1 MTVKEF
7 DNLLS
12 AAKRGK
18 KIIRKV
24 KQIYYGE
31 DALKETVLYKNY
43 VDFLNLDMDEIV
55 NTNSS
60 INRDSSR
67 VTVFE
72 IEEDTPSN
80 NECPTWC
87 DYNVDGKCEYCGTDA
102 RECPRS

>member
-24 KQIYYGE
+24 KRIYYGE
-31 DALKETVLYKNY
+31 DSLKETVVYENY
-43 VDFLNLDMDEIV
+43 VDFLNLGMDEIV
-55 NTNSS
+55 NTNPSL
-60 INRDSSR
+60 

-72 IEEDTPSN
+72 IEEDAPSN

-87 DYNVDGKCEYCGTDA
+87 DYNVDGKCEYCGTDKN
-102 RECPRS
+102 ECPKS

>member
-24 KQIYYGE
+24 KRIYYGE
-31 DALKETVLYKNY
+31 DSLKETVVYENY

-55 NTNSS
+55 NTNSFN
-60 INRDSSR
+60 NRNTSR

-72 IEEDTPSN
+72 IEEDTPSD

-87 DYNVDGKCEYCGTDA
+87 DYNVDGKCEYCGTDKN
-102 RECPRS
+102 ECPKS

>member
-24 KQIYYGE
+24 KRIYYGE
-31 DALKETVLYKNY
+31 DSLKETVVYENY
-43 VDFLNLDMDEIV
+43 VDFLNLDMDEIL
-55 NTNSS
+55 NDS
-60 INRDSSR
+60 SSR

-87 DYNVDGKCEYCGTDA
+87 EYNVDGKCEYCGTDKN
-102 RECPRS
+102 ECPKS

>member
-24 KQIYYGE
+24 KRIYYGE
-31 DALKETVLYKNY
+31 DSLKETVVYENY
-43 VDFLNLDMDEIV
+43 VDFLDLQMNEIV
-55 NTNSS
+55 NTNPSL
-60 INRDSSR
+60 

-72 IEEDTPSN
+72 IEEDAPSN

-87 DYNVDGKCEYCGTDA
+87 EYNVDGKCEYCGTDKN
-102 RECPRS
+102 ECPKS

>member
-24 KQIYYGE
+24 KRIYYGE

-43 VDFLNLDMDEIV
+43 VDFLDLQMDEIV
-55 NTNSS
+55 NTNPSL
-60 INRDSSR
+60 

-72 IEEDTPSN
+72 IEEDAPNN

-87 DYNVDGKCEYCGTDA
+87 EYNVNGKCEYCGTDA
-102 RECPRS
+102 RECPKS

>member
-24 KQIYYGE
+24 KRIYYGE
-31 DALKETVLYKNY
+31 DSLKETVVYKNY
-43 VDFLNLDMDEIV
+43 VDFLDLQMDEIV
-55 NTNSS
+55 NTNPSL
-60 INRDSSR
+60 

-87 DYNVDGKCEYCGTDA
+87 EYNVNGKCEYCGTDKN
-102 RECPRS
+102 ECPKS

>member
-1 MTVKEF
+1 MIVKEF

-24 KQIYYGE
+24 KRIYYGE
-31 DALKETVLYKNY
+31 DSLKESVVYENY
-43 VDFLNLDMDEIV
+43 VDFLDLQMDEIV
-55 NTNSS
+55 NTNPSL
-60 INRDSSR
+60 

-80 NECPTWC
+80 DECPTWC
-87 DYNVDGKCEYCGTDA
+87 EYNVNGKCEYCGTDKN
-102 RECPRS
+102 ECPKS

>member
-24 KQIYYGE
+24 KRIYYGE
-31 DALKETVLYKNY
+31 KSLIETVVYENY
-43 VDFLNLDMDEIV
+43 VDFLDLQMDEIV
-55 NTNSS
+55 NTNPSL
-60 INRDSSR
+60 

-72 IEEDTPSN
+72 IEEDAPSN

-87 DYNVDGKCEYCGTDA
+87 EYNVDGKCEYCGTDPK
-102 RECPRS
+102 ECPKS

>member
-24 KQIYYGE
+24 KRIYYGE
-31 DALKETVLYKNY
+31 DSLKESVVYENY
-43 VDFLNLDMDEIV
+43 VDFLDLQMDEIV
-55 NTNSS
+55 NTNPSL
-60 INRDSSR
+60 

-72 IEEDTPSN
+72 IEEDAPNN

-87 DYNVDGKCEYCGTDA
+87 EYNVNGKCEYCGTDKN
-102 RECPRS
+102 ECPKS

>member
-31 DALKETVLYKNY
+31 DSLKETVVYENY

-55 NTNSS
+55 NTNPSL
-60 INRDSSR
+60 

-87 DYNVDGKCEYCGTDA
+87 DYNVDGKCEYCGTDKN
-102 RECPRS
+102 ECPKS

>member
-24 KQIYYGE
+24 KRIYYGE
-31 DALKETVLYKNY
+31 KSLIETVVDENY
-43 VDFLNLDMDEIV
+43 VDFLDLQMDEIV
-55 NTNSS
+55 NTNPSL
-60 INRDSSR
+60 

-87 DYNVDGKCEYCGTDA
+87 EYNVGGKCEYCGTDA
-102 RECPRS
+102 RECPKS

>member
-24 KQIYYGE
+24 KRIYYGE
-31 DALKETVLYKNY
+31 DSLKESVVYENY
-43 VDFLNLDMDEIV
+43 VDFLDLEMDEIV
-55 NTNSS
+55 NTNPSS
-60 INRDSSR
+60 
-67 VTVFE
+67 VTAFE

-80 NECPTWC
+80 DECPTWC
-87 DYNVDGKCEYCGTDA
+87 EYNVNGKCEYCGTDKN
-102 RECPRS
+102 ECPKS

>member
-1 MTVKEF
+1 MTIKEF

-24 KQIYYGE
+24 KRIYYGE
-31 DALKETVLYKNY
+31 DSLKETVVYENY
-43 VDFLNLDMDEIV
+43 VDFLDLQMDEIV
-55 NTNSS
+55 NTNPSL
-60 INRDSSR
+60 

-72 IEEDTPSN
+72 IDEDTPSN

-87 DYNVDGKCEYCGTDA
+87 EYNVNGKCEYCGTDKN
-102 RECPRS
+102 ECPKT

>member
-24 KQIYYGE
+24 KRIYYDE
-31 DALKETVLYKNY
+31 DSLKEHVVYENY
-43 VDFLNLDMDEIV
+43 VNFLDLQMDEIV
-55 NTNSS
+55 NTNPSL
-60 INRDSSR
+60 

-72 IEEDTPSN
+72 IEEDAPSN

-87 DYNVDGKCEYCGTDA
+87 EYNVNGKCEYCGTDKN
-102 RECPRS
+102 ECPKS